1 VSFEENDAIAR
12 VRQVTRLPKKNPYQV
27 PCPLCGEPLDPE
39 AAKCKNCGASVPK
52 QTRESLTALMDGLMV
67 DAQKAQ
73 RLYNLGYRKPQE
85 LRGKDL
91 DEVLSQEPKLF
102 LCPSCGAFVH
112 EKDEKC
118 QRCGAEFGGDAMEIE
133 DFLVREERPCPHCGE
148 PIHVD
153 AAMCPACGKPVAEP
167 KGVSL
172 GSTYM
177 CPSCGVTVLEGQ
189 KECEVCGQ
197 SLSATALIASK
208 AMEIEAK
215 ACPKCGGTLD
225 PETGICPFCSK
236 EEKDEEG
243 MEEIDQFLEHLSAL
257 PAGKGGPKP
266 KEAPPPAARKPSM
279 EEIEELIAPY
289 KAPEPEKPPEEEIK
303 AEAALEELEVEV
315 KSLPKVKLLKP
326 SYSKLVRAP
335 AASRA
340 VMESRGILAAA
351 EFMLY
356 ATAVALSLQY
366 FASKTGS
373 AALEWA
379 LFIFFGAAS
388 GAALGATALLVADI
402 RRAISR
408 SLLPLLGTFV
418 LLSVPLHWY
427 GGVPVPSYADLAL
440 TVAGMALFMPAVL
453 RRRGRF
459 GWLGAW
465 SGGSVVAMTLTPAYS
480 LSVNLGGDLVSSV
493 LWVSSAVLVFTGVAI
508 AIEVRRSHRSI
519 EVNLRQG
526 EEDFRRRDF
535 TKSVEDYDKA
545 IEIARRS
552 GEDSV
557 ATPWYSKGAALV
569 VMGRYEEA
577 LKAIDEALR
586 INPNNEVAWVNKG
599 NALSRMNDYRGALKA
614 FNAALRVNPRYEV
627 AWNNKG
633 NTLARLGRYTEALK
647 CYELAIQIDSK
658 YRGAWVNKGYVL
670 AKMGEYDE
678 AAKCAETV
686 MKLSGVSVPA

>member
-1 VSFEENDAIAR
+1 MPR
-12 VRQVTRLPKKNPYQV
+12 KNPDPL
-27 PCPLCGEPLDPE
+27 PCPLCGEPLELD
-39 AAKCKNCGASVPK
+39 ASKCKNCGASVPK
-52 QTRESLTALMDGLMV
+52 QTRDSLTALMDGLMV

-91 DEVLSQEPKLF
+91 DEILAQEPKLF

-118 QRCGAEFGGDAMEIE
+118 QRCGAEFGSDAMEIE

-148 PIHVD
+148 PIHID
-153 AAMCPACGKPVAEP
+153 ATTCPACGKSVAEP

-189 KECEVCGQ
+189 RECEVCGQ
-197 SLSATALIASK
+197 NLSATALIASK

-225 PETGICPFCSK
+225 PETGICPYCSK
-236 EEKDEEG
+236 EEKGEEG
-243 MEEIDQFLEHLSAL
+243 MEEIDQFLEHLSAI
-257 PAGKGGPKP
+257 PAGTGGPKP
-266 KEAPPPAARKPSM
+266 KEAPPSAPKKPSR
-279 EEIEELIAPY
+279 EEVEALIAPF
-289 KAPEPEKPPEEEIK
+289 KAPEPEKPPEEEVK
-303 AEAALEELEVEV
+303 AKAALEELEVEV
-315 KSLPKVKLLKP
+315 KSLPRVKLLKP

-335 AASRA
+335 STSMSIMDSGG
-340 VMESRGILAAA
+340 VLAAA
-351 EFMLY
+351 ELMLY
-356 ATAVALSLQY
+356 ATAIALSLQY
-366 FASKTGS
+366 FASRTGS

-379 LFIFFGAAS
+379 LFIFFGAAT
-388 GAALGATALLVADI
+388 GAAIGTVAILVPDLKKT
-402 RRAISR
+402 ISR
-408 SLLPLLGTFV
+408 SLLPLLGTLV
-418 LLSVPLHWY
+418 ILLVPLHWY
-427 GGVPVPSYADLAL
+427 GGISLPSFADIAL
-440 TVAGMALFMPAVL
+440 IMAGMALFLPTPL
-453 RRRGRF
+453 RKRGRL
-459 GWLGAW
+459 GWLSAW
-465 SGGSVVAMTLTPAYS
+465 FGGSAIAMTLTPAYS
-480 LSVNLGGDLVSSV
+480 LSVNLGGDLVSAA
-493 LWVSSAVLVFTGVAI
+493 LWVSSAVLVIIGVAI
-508 AIEVRRSHRSI
+508 AIDVRQSHRSI

-557 ATPWYSKGAALV
+557 AAPWYSKGAALV

-577 LKAIDEALR
+577 LKAIDEALK

-614 FNAALRVNPRYEV
+614 FNSALRVNPRYEV

-633 NTLARLGRYTEALK
+633 NTLARLGRYAEALK
-647 CYELAIQIDSK
+647 CYELALHIDSG

-670 AKMGEYDE
+670 TKLGEYDE

-686 MKLSGVSVPA
+686 MRLSGASVPV